1 MEEVCHEY
9 KVNNFIA
16 IDGLEKKHD
25 YQEHKLKIRP
35 YNPIFGTTTTAAP
48 ETTEALA
55 ELTAEEVLKK
65 EIAATNA
72 DSQDIVM

>member
-1 MEEVCHEY
+1 MEEICLAY
-9 KVNNFIA
+9 KLHNIITF
-16 IDGLEKKHD
+16 DGFKKHD
-25 YQEHKLKIRP
+25 FQEHRLKIRP
-35 YNPIFGTTTTAAP
+35 YIPIFGITTTAAP

-72 DSQDIVM
+72 DSQDLVM